1 MPILPTNWR
10 PLVVTS
16 LLVAQK
22 MSDDRFLSNADFA
35 EMYPFFD
42 VKELNVL
49 EMKFLELIQY
59 NTHIKFG
66 IYTKYYLELKSL
78 VPEKFLLKP
87 MDVCTMKKLENQ
99 SLDKQK
105 NLKEWSRTSVEL
117 RSEGMYSQY
126 SVS

>member
-78 VPEKFLLKP
+78 VPEKFLMKP
-87 MDVCTMKKLENQ
+87 LDVFTMKKLENQ
-99 SLDKQK
+99 SLNKEK
-105 NLKEWSRTSVEL
+105 SLKVWSRTSAND
-117 RSEGMYSQY
+117 RTEGMYSVNVI
-126 SVS
+126 S

>member
-49 EMKFLELIQY
+49 ETKFLELIQY

-87 MDVCTMKKLENQ
+87 LDVFTMKKLENQ
-99 SLDKQK
+99 SLNKEN
-105 NLKEWSRTSVEL
+105 NLKVWSQTSANCRT
-117 RSEGMYSQY
+117 EGMWSQNVI
-126 SVS
+126 S

>member
-22 MSDDRFLSNADFA
+22 MSDDKFLSNADFA
-35 EMYPFFD
+35 DMYPFFD
-42 VKELNVL
+42 GKELNTL

-78 VPEKFLLKP
+78 VPEKWLMRP
-87 MDVCTMKKLENQ
+87 MDLSTMKKLENQ
-99 SLDKQK
+99 TMNKETSLK
-105 NLKEWSRTSVEL
+105 LWSKTEAKSV
-117 RSEGMYSQY
+117 SEGMYSF
-126 SVS
+126 SVIS

>member
-16 LLVAQK
+16 LLIAQK

-42 VKELNVL
+42 VKELNIL

-59 NTHIKFG
+59 NTHVKFG

-87 MDVCTMKKLENQ
+87 IDKFSMTKLENQ
-99 SLDKQK
+99 SLDKEK
-105 NLKEWSRTSVEL
+105 KLKVWSQTMANEKK
-117 RSEGMYSQY
+117 EGQYSQNVI
-126 SVS
+126 S

>member
-1 MPILPTNWR
+1 MPILPSNWR
-10 PLVVTS
+10 PLIVTS

-49 EMKFLELIQY
+49 EIKFLELIQY

-78 VPEKFLLKP
+78 VPEKFLMKP
-87 MDVCTMKKLENQ
+87 LDVSTMKKLENQ
-99 SLDKQK
+99 SLNKEKSLKVWHKTCGNDK
-105 NLKEWSRTSVEL
+105 T
-117 RSEGMYSQY
+117 EGMYSF
-126 SVS
+126 SVVS

>member
-1 MPILPTNWR
+1 MPVLPTNWR
-10 PLVVTS
+10 PLIVTS

-42 VKELNVL
+42 VRELNIL

-59 NTHIKFG
+59 NTHIKFA

-78 VPEKFLLKP
+78 VPEKFMLKP
-87 MDVCTMKKLENQ
+87 ISVNSMKKLDDS
-99 SLDKQK
+99 SLNKEVK
-105 NLKEWSRTSVEL
+105 LKEWSKTDANMKQTGDHSVFSL
-117 RSEGMYSQY
+117 N
-126 SVS
+126 

>member
-10 PLVVTS
+10 PLIIVS

-42 VKELNVL
+42 VKELNNL

-59 NTHIKFG
+59 NTHIKF
-66 IYTKYYLELKSL
+66 
-78 VPEKFLLKP
+78 
-87 MDVCTMKKLENQ
+87 
-99 SLDKQK
+99 
-105 NLKEWSRTSVEL
+105 WR
-117 RSEGMYSQY
+117 
-126 SVS
+126 

>member
-10 PLVVTS
+10 PLIIVS

-42 VKELNVL
+42 VKELNNL

-87 MDVCTMKKLENQ
+87 MDVFTMKKLENQ
-99 SLDKQK
+99 SRDKEK
-105 NLKEWSRTSVEL
+105 VLKQMSRTSVDAKE
-117 RSEGMYSQY
+117 SGQY
-126 SVS
+126 TQHVIS

>member
-22 MSDDRFLSNADFA
+22 MTDDRFLSNADFA

-87 MDVCTMKKLENQ
+87 LDVSTMKKLENQ
-99 SLDKQK
+99 SNQK
-105 NLKEWSRTSVEL
+105 EQNLKNWSKTSANVL
-117 RSEGMYSQY
+117 TEGMYSVNVI
-126 SVS
+126 S